1 MTTTRVPAGWYPD
14 PLGDAGTTRRWWNG
28 EIWTEYTAPLSFGS
42 PASGSSTPS
51 AAEHGAE
58 PRPTITA
65 TGSIVAGT
73 ALAPTAHDSALAAL
87 AMTLHAGSPATSPWD
102 ALPSVSS
109 ATVFSPA
116 AVTPASG
123 ATGATPIRRGAPQPA
138 IVASRGQTTARAET
152 TVASTT
158 VTATAAETVE
168 PVSAAAEHPVVVPA
182 TRAHTSAIWI
192 MTAMPAVHLLLYVAM
207 ATRYPVDAP
216 GWTVAL
222 ALILPFVC
230 YAGLADVDAR
240 QLGEDGHLRVAP
252 WGLALVMPPL
262 YLLVRAGLLA
272 RTRRSAWAPL
282 VVWTAVQLAVLALGL
297 LLAPS
302 ALAAVAALIV

>member
-28 EIWTEYTAPLSFGS
+28 EMWTEYTAPLSFGS
-42 PASGSSTPS
+42 PASGASTPS

-116 AVTPASG
+116 AVTPASA
-123 ATGATPIRRGAPQPA
+123 ATGATPIRPATAMSSGPGPRATATGA
-138 IVASRGQTTARAET
+138 RTTAAAAAV
-152 TVASTT
+152 VAP
-158 VTATAAETVE
+158 AAEKVG
-168 PVSAAAEHPVVVPA
+168 PDAAAAEHPVVVPA
-182 TRAHTSAIWI
+182 TRTHTSAIWI
-192 MTAMPAVHLLLYVAM
+192 MTGMPAVHLLLYVAM
-207 ATRYPVDAP
+207 ATRYPVEAP

-222 ALILPFVC
+222 ALMLPFVV

-272 RTRRSAWAPL
+272 RTRGSAWAPL
-282 VVWTAVQLAVLALGL
+282 VVWTVVQLAVLALGL
-297 LLAPS
+297 LLAPA

>member
-42 PASGSSTPS
+42 PASGASTPS

-102 ALPSVSS
+102 TLPSVSS

-123 ATGATPIRRGAPQPA
+123 ATGALLIRPA
-138 IVASRGQTTARAET
+138 QLRATTATGSGAAARAGTTAAGT
-152 TVASTT
+152 TV
-158 VTATAAETVE
+158 VATSAEEVE
-168 PVSAAAEHPVVVPA
+168 PVAAAAEHPVVVPA
-182 TRAHTSAIWI
+182 TRAHTSAVWI

-222 ALILPFVC
+222 ALLLPFVC
-230 YAGLADVDAR
+230 YAGLAGVDAR

-297 LLAPS
+297 LLAPA
-302 ALAAVAALIV
+302 ALDAVAALIV